1 MAGSRDQRESGAA
14 AVELADP
21 VDVRH
26 LKADEA
32 EDACPSCDSPGA
44 WAPSRRHRFNPFAG
58 VIAITLAFWAL
69 LIGLPFGFGFWPAV
83 ALAVVGLA
91 VVLWQRTALICQVCG
106 FVKPRQ

>member
-1 MAGSRDQRESGAA
+1 LAGSRDQRESGAA

-21 VDVRH
+21 VDVRS

-32 EDACPSCDSPGA
+32 DDMCPSCDSPGA

-58 VIAITLAFWAL
+58 VISITLAFWAL
-69 LIGLPFGFGFWPAV
+69 PLGPLLGFGLWPAA
-83 ALAVVGLA
+83 ALAFVGLA
-91 VVLWQRTALICQVCG
+91 IVLSQRTALMCQVCG